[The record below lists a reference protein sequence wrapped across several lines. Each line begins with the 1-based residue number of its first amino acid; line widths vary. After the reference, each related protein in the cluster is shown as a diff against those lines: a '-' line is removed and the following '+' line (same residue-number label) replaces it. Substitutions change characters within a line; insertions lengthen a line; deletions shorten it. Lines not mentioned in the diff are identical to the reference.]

1 MRNVFKLIKYLSLA
15 LCFGLYL
22 NLSTTSALAEV
33 QQTDGKF
40 YSASKGQNV
49 SWDQLSADEKKAAAS
64 IAVMENATG
73 KDKVEAAKRKLDEAK
88 ASGDAAAIAAAQ
100 KAYNQA
106 DANHKAALKTYNE
119 QSSREARKH
128 GGTSDKANQAGDAA
142 KDAAAATAQAQSDL
156 QAKSKALS
164 DAYASGDQA
173 AIDKAKSEYETAKG
187 KLNTAKETQKEADKA
202 AKKAIKEANKES
214 KKIQK
219 EENKAIKEVEKAQKK
234 AEKDLKSAEK
244 DIKKLEEKCA
254 KGKCSD
260 KDQEK
265 LAKAHAKA
273 SNAQTA
279 LDEANSKAHALD
291 VAQNKQDVENAYMD
305 SREAEAASDNAE
317 DYAEQAKKDIAEATS
332 KAPQMCNADEI
343 KGNIFMLIACKATTT
358 LADLRV
364 IAYIIS
370 GFGMVALAYA
380 AIFGK
385 MNWKHLANI
394 GIGLFLLSMMTPFI
408 EYFVYDGKK
417 ELKFGKYLPAGFTDI
432 QGSDGKVED
441 CGKVNVDGKSSSL
454 CEVLV
459 TADVKKEKWS
469 LKDLKGSIQ
478 AGMSAVRNASDM
490 YKAAKSTVSNVKS
503 QVSNMKSAIKNGGGG
518 LDGIIN
524 GVTAVAGAAGNIVNS
539 GQLLANNIA
548 SNASNLTNNIRDAGS
563 TNQSREARAKHQA
576 QMDALSK
583 KCNAG
588 NCSDTEKEALQKLQ
602 EVTQNE
608 KTGFDKWMEKDGAG
622 GGATI
627 MAGINKVG
635 GIADDTRNVAGAIA
649 NGTHEGQAIGGGG
662 VLGTILGIGM
672 GAGTGFTEGM
682 DALEKNKQNGNLDF
696 RSAETKREDAY
707 KQSSDY
713 VTNKVEDANKTVETR
728 GDGSTKV
735 TYKDGSTTITNKDGT
750 SIVTKADGTTTTT
763 DANGR
768 KVTTYK
774 DDPNKKVVENVD
786 GTKTVTDSQGNQVTY
801 DHMGNKVDV
810 NLTQENK
817 YKRQTA
823 ESNKEALSAKPQK
836 TQDTTG
842 DTTTTP
848 PATADNT
855 VINDTTKAKRKAE
868 CSNQPDNIKSM
879 CEACAAKNTE
889 GEYKTCLSELNAKIR
904 QDKAKTTPTSKGEE
918 KKKTADTSQEWCTQ
932 ANKTTCFGA
941 SEGANQALTAK
952 CKSCNFRMAKAESKD
967 SVCASLKEE
976 KERARREYQVCN
988 STPGKDCN
996 PASEKAAEKAR
1007 LYKERCP
1014 NG

>member
-40 YSASKGQNV
+40 HSASKGQNV

-119 QSSREARKH
+119 QGSREARKH

-173 AIDKAKSEYETAKG
+173 AI
-187 KLNTAKETQKEADKA
+187 
-202 AKKAIKEANKES
+202 
-214 KKIQK
+214 
-219 EENKAIKEVEKAQKK
+219 
-234 AEKDLKSAEK
+234 
-244 DIKKLEEKCA
+244 
-254 KGKCSD
+254 
-260 KDQEK
+260 
-265 LAKAHAKA
+265 AKA

-823 ESNKEALSAKPQK
+823 ESNKEALSAKP
-836 TQDTTG
+836 
-842 DTTTTP
+842 
-848 PATADNT
+848 
-855 VINDTTKAKRKAE
+855 
-868 CSNQPDNIKSM
+868 
-879 CEACAAKNTE
+879 
-889 GEYKTCLSELNAKIR
+889 
-904 QDKAKTTPTSKGEE
+904 
-918 KKKTADTSQEWCTQ
+918 
-932 ANKTTCFGA
+932 
-941 SEGANQALTAK
+941 
-952 CKSCNFRMAKAESKD
+952 
-967 SVCASLKEE
+967 
-976 KERARREYQVCN
+976 
-988 STPGKDCN
+988 
-996 PASEKAAEKAR
+996 
-1007 LYKERCP
+1007 
-1014 NG
+1014 

>member
-1 MRNVFKLIKYLSLA
+1 MTHI
-15 LCFGLYL
+15 
-22 NLSTTSALAEV
+22 
-33 QQTDGKF
+33 
-40 YSASKGQNV
+40 
-49 SWDQLSADEKKAAAS
+49 
-64 IAVMENATG
+64 
-73 KDKVEAAKRKLDEAK
+73 
-88 ASGDAAAIAAAQ
+88 
-100 KAYNQA
+100 
-106 DANHKAALKTYNE
+106 
-119 QSSREARKH
+119 
-128 GGTSDKANQAGDAA
+128 
-142 KDAAAATAQAQSDL
+142 
-156 QAKSKALS
+156 
-164 DAYASGDQA
+164 
-173 AIDKAKSEYETAKG
+173 
-187 KLNTAKETQKEADKA
+187 
-202 AKKAIKEANKES
+202 
-214 KKIQK
+214 
-219 EENKAIKEVEKAQKK
+219 
-234 AEKDLKSAEK
+234 
-244 DIKKLEEKCA
+244 
-254 KGKCSD
+254 
-260 KDQEK
+260 
-265 LAKAHAKA
+265 
-273 SNAQTA
+273 
-279 LDEANSKAHALD
+279 
-291 VAQNKQDVENAYMD
+291 
-305 SREAEAASDNAE
+305 
-317 DYAEQAKKDIAEATS
+317 
-332 KAPQMCNADEI
+332 
-343 KGNIFMLIACKATTT
+343 
-358 LADLRV
+358 

-786 GTKTVTDSQGNQVTY
+786 GTG
-801 DHMGNKVDV
+801 
-810 NLTQENK
+810 
-817 YKRQTA
+817 
-823 ESNKEALSAKPQK
+823 
-836 TQDTTG
+836 
-842 DTTTTP
+842 
-848 PATADNT
+848 
-855 VINDTTKAKRKAE
+855 
-868 CSNQPDNIKSM
+868 
-879 CEACAAKNTE
+879 
-889 GEYKTCLSELNAKIR
+889 
-904 QDKAKTTPTSKGEE
+904 
-918 KKKTADTSQEWCTQ
+918 
-932 ANKTTCFGA
+932 
-941 SEGANQALTAK
+941 
-952 CKSCNFRMAKAESKD
+952 
-967 SVCASLKEE
+967 
-976 KERARREYQVCN
+976 
-988 STPGKDCN
+988 
-996 PASEKAAEKAR
+996 
-1007 LYKERCP
+1007 
-1014 NG
+1014 

>member
-49 SWDQLSADEKKAAAS
+49 SWDQLSVDEKKAAAS
-64 IAVMENATG
+64 MAVMENATG
-73 KDKVEAAKRKLDEAK
+73 KDKVEAAQRKLDEAK
-88 ASGDAAAIAAAQ
+88 AS
-100 KAYNQA
+100 
-106 DANHKAALKTYNE
+106 
-119 QSSREARKH
+119 
-128 GGTSDKANQAGDAA
+128 GDAA
-142 KDAAAATAQAQSDL
+142 KDAAAATAQAQSAL
-156 QAKSKALS
+156 EAKSRALS
-164 DAYASGDQA
+164 DAYTSGDQT
-173 AIDKAKSEYETAKG
+173 AIDQAKSEYETAKESF
-187 KLNTAKETQKEADKA
+187 NAAKGTQKKADKA
-202 AKKAIKEANKES
+202 AKKTLKEANKEN

-219 EENKAIKEVEKAQKK
+219 EERKAEKEIEKAQKK
-234 AEKDLKSAEK
+234 AEKDLKNAEK

-254 KGKCSD
+254 KGKCSN

-273 SNAQTA
+273 SSARTA

-291 VAQNKQDVENAYMD
+291 VAKNQQSVENAYMD
-305 SREAEAASDNAE
+305 SREAEAPSDNAE

-459 TADVKKEKWS
+459 TAEVKKEKWS

-635 GIADDTRNVAGAIA
+635 GIANDTRNVAGAIA

-823 ESNKEALSAKPQK
+823 ESNKEALNAKPTQK
-836 TQDTTG
+836 SE
-842 DTTTTP
+842 
-848 PATADNT
+848 
-855 VINDTTKAKRKAE
+855 DTTKPEGTTKASAADSNKDKKRPTPTKT
-868 CSNQPDNIKSM
+868 
-879 CEACAAKNTE
+879 AAKE
-889 GEYKTCLSELNAKIR
+889 DA
-904 QDKAKTTPTSKGEE
+904 
-918 KKKTADTSQEWCTQ
+918 WCST
-932 ANKTTCFGA
+932 ANKQKCFEA
-941 SEGANQALTAK
+941 PEGADKELTKK
-952 CKSCNFRMAKAESKD
+952 CQKCSFRMAKAENKND
-967 SVCASLKEE
+967 VCTQLMAE
-976 KERARREYQVCN
+976 KERAMRNYRACN
-988 STPGKDCN
+988 KQPGKDCN
-996 PASEKAAEKAR
+996 PASEEASAAVEK
-1007 LYKERCP
+1007 YKKQCS
-1014 NG
+1014 

>member
-49 SWDQLSADEKKAAAS
+49 SWDQLSVDEKKAA
-64 IAVMENATG
+64 
-73 KDKVEAAKRKLDEAK
+73 
-88 ASGDAAAIAAAQ
+88 
-100 KAYNQA
+100 
-106 DANHKAALKTYNE
+106 
-119 QSSREARKH
+119 
-128 GGTSDKANQAGDAA
+128 
-142 KDAAAATAQAQSDL
+142 
-156 QAKSKALS
+156 
-164 DAYASGDQA
+164 
-173 AIDKAKSEYETAKG
+173 
-187 KLNTAKETQKEADKA
+187 
-202 AKKAIKEANKES
+202 KEANKEN

-219 EENKAIKEVEKAQKK
+219 EERKAEKEIEKAQKK
-234 AEKDLKSAEK
+234 AEKDLKNAEK

-254 KGKCSD
+254 KGKCSN

-273 SNAQTA
+273 SSARTA

-291 VAQNKQDVENAYMD
+291 VAKNQQSVENAYMD

-441 CGKVNVDGKSSSL
+441 CGKVNVDGKSSSV

-459 TADVKKEKWS
+459 TAEVKKEKWS

-635 GIADDTRNVAGAIA
+635 GIANDTRNVAGAIA

-823 ESNKEALSAKPQK
+823 ESNKEALNAKPTQK
-836 TQDTTG
+836 SE
-842 DTTTTP
+842 
-848 PATADNT
+848 
-855 VINDTTKAKRKAE
+855 DTTKPEGTTKASAADSNKDKKRPTPTKT
-868 CSNQPDNIKSM
+868 
-879 CEACAAKNTE
+879 AAKE
-889 GEYKTCLSELNAKIR
+889 DA
-904 QDKAKTTPTSKGEE
+904 
-918 KKKTADTSQEWCTQ
+918 WCST
-932 ANKTTCFGA
+932 ANKQKCFEA
-941 SEGANQALTAK
+941 PEGADKELTKK
-952 CKSCNFRMAKAESKD
+952 CQKCSFRMAKAENKND
-967 SVCASLKEE
+967 VCTQLMAE
-976 KERARREYQVCN
+976 KERAMRNYRACN
-988 STPGKDCN
+988 KQPGKDCN
-996 PASEKAAEKAR
+996 PASEEASAAVEK
-1007 LYKERCP
+1007 YKKQCS
-1014 NG
+1014 